1 MSIIA
6 GIVIFDVPQK
16 YPFRMLDNAIN
27 IIAGQVTLIASM
39 ALTSFM
45 PYLPIKGANIN
56 TKIPITIA
64 HTILNTA
71 TVFIVFIRFPFS
83 CFSAYTAE
91 IFDMDADI
99 PADIIQI
106 KRLYIGITKLYN
118 PIPSGPNTCD
128 RYIENMN
135 PNIPVVIFEA
145 VSKNEFLKKL
155 SFSKAIH
162 SFRLQ

>member
-1 MSIIA
+1 M
-6 GIVIFDVPQK
+6 IFDVPQK

-71 TVFIVFIRFPFS
+71 TV
-83 CFSAYTAE
+83 
-91 IFDMDADI
+91 
-99 PADIIQI
+99 
-106 KRLYIGITKLYN
+106 L
-118 PIPSGPNTCD
+118 
-128 RYIENMN
+128 
-135 PNIPVVIFEA
+135 
-145 VSKNEFLKKL
+145 
-155 SFSKAIH
+155 
-162 SFRLQ
+162 

>member
-1 MSIIA
+1 
-6 GIVIFDVPQK
+6 
-16 YPFRMLDNAIN
+16 
-27 IIAGQVTLIASM
+27 
-39 ALTSFM
+39 
-45 PYLPIKGANIN
+45 
-56 TKIPITIA
+56 
-64 HTILNTA
+64 
-71 TVFIVFIRFPFS
+71 
-83 CFSAYTAE
+83 
-91 IFDMDADI
+91 MDADI